1 MNLLGL
7 IVEYNPFHNGHLYH
21 LNESKKITN
30 ATHTIAVM
38 SGNFMQR
45 GTPALLDKFT
55 RAEMAVKNGVD
66 LVVELPTLY
75 ACQSAEIFA
84 HGGISL
90 LNSLNCVN
98 SVCFGSE
105 IGNIDILYLISK
117 ILIDEPVDFKNK
129 LKDYLDEGLPFPK
142 ARASALF
149 YYITKNKLYD
159 TSKEDLLNMLNSP
172 NNILGIEYIKS
183 ILMVDTAVTLFD
195 LDKQVAKLEKKKT
208 EENLQKIVE
217 NIQNRK
223 VEINKGNF
231 IKSGISDL
239 TYKMQLEMQKKFTYK
254 QFKVE
259 DHCTGCKTCTKVCP
273 LGNITMENNRPK
285 YGTNCIGCLSC
296 TNNCPS
302 NAIRVKFERSKARYR
317 NKNVSLKEIINSNN
331 QN

>member
-1 MNLLGL
+1 MKILYYTATGNSLEVAKRIGGELYSIPQLLKENKLEFEDEAIG
-7 IVEYNPFHNGHLYH
+7 IICPTYAWSIPE
-21 LNESKKITN
+21 I
-30 ATHTIAVM
+30 
-38 SGNFMQR
+38 
-45 GTPALLDKFT
+45 
-55 RAEMAVKNGVD
+55 
-66 LVVELPTLY
+66 VVEFLEKATL
-75 ACQSAEIFA
+75 
-84 HGGISL
+84 
-90 LNSLNCVN
+90 
-98 SVCFGSE
+98 
-105 IGNIDILYLISK
+105 K
-117 ILIDEPVDFKNK
+117 T
-129 LKDYLDEGLPFPK
+129 DYLFGI
-142 ARASALF
+142 
-149 YYITKNKLYD
+149 ITYGNEDFGVTNHFLKIANKNNLDVK
-159 TSKEDLLNMLNSP
+159 
-172 NNILGIEYIKS
+172 YIKS